1 MTRLFHFQNMES
13 QTKEFFQLPELVDFA
28 DYEDQKLSIQG
39 KRVFEK
45 TEKFG
50 RMALIANSET

>member
-1 MTRLFHFQNMES
+1 MES
-13 QTKEFFQLPELVDFA
+13 QTKDFFQLPELVDFA

-39 KRVFEK
+39 RRVFEK

-50 RMALIANSET
+50 RMALIANSGT